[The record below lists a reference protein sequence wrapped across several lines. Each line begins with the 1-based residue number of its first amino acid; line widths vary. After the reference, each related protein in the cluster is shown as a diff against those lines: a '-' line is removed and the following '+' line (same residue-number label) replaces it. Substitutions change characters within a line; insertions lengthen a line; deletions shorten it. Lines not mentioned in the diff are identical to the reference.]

1 MTAQPSTKVPSL
13 AIIIPC
19 FNNAETLAEA
29 LASALSQDY
38 LAFEVHVCDN
48 GSSDGSREIIEAH
61 ASPRLRPA
69 LHQDTVSRTD
79 NWNRAYA
86 AGSHADYLVTLHA
99 DDRLA
104 SGALQAI
111 GHAARRRPA
120 LVHGRF
126 RQITYDGAPIA
137 GRRFPW
143 SYSNNGEAFRE
154 LLLLNNM
161 IAMPGAT
168 IRTDVFFEAGC
179 WDPAWQY
186 LQDMELWWRC
196 GELGEVAY
204 VAGLLG
210 DHRAYKQPQALHR
223 HAEEHL
229 RWAADKLYAAPTARL
244 RQAAADGLGAYLD
257 RLEAEVVALP
267 EVSANLAEP
276 IRNARTAL
284 ANGPSPRAHALRRQ
298 RLLRALA
305 ASRSAVANV
314 VERLPNRQAPRLH
327 PELLLDDING

>member
-1 MTAQPSTKVPSL
+1 MTAMRTQPSTGVPSL

-38 LAFEVHVCDN
+38 PAFEVHVCDN
-48 GSSDGSREIIEAH
+48 SSSDGSREIIEAH

-104 SGALQAI
+104 PGALQAI
-111 GHAARRRPA
+111 GRAAGRRPA

-126 RQITYDGAPIA
+126 RQITYEGAPMP
-137 GRRFPW
+137 GQRFPW

-204 VAGLLG
+204 VSGLLG
-210 DHRAYKQPQALHR
+210 EHRAYKQQQALHR

-229 RWAADKLYAAPTARL
+229 RWAAGKLYAAPTPRL
-244 RQAAADGLGAYLD
+244 RQAAADGLRAYLD
-257 RLEAEVVALP
+257 RLEVEVVELP

-276 IRNARTAL
+276 IKAARMAL
-284 ANGPSPRAHALRRQ
+284 ANGPSPRAHALHRQ

-314 VERLPNRQAPRLH
+314 VDRWAHRQARPRLC
-327 PELLLDDING
+327 